1 MGLGVTEL
9 LIIAAV
15 VVLIFGPSA
24 IVAWVFYLMGRNQAA
39 GSDGESAPADPALE
53 AARERFAR
61 GEIDRE
67 EFESMKS
74 TLGY

>member
-1 MGLGVTEL
+1 MGLGFTEL

-15 VVLIFGPSA
+15 VVLIIGPTA
-24 IVAWVFYLMGRNQAA
+24 VVAWVFYLMGKNQA
-39 GSDGESAPADPALE
+39 GESGTAAADPALE
-53 AARERFAR
+53 TARERFAR

-67 EFESMKS
+67 EFESIKS